1 MSAAGP
7 SQGSRP
13 PPGEA
18 ARSDARGDHTSGASL
33 PAGHEFR
40 TAPRPMTRERMRWYV
55 DIQETV
61 QADTGRIVTQPP
73 TIHDD
78 DDYAKKNGLP
88 GIIADGMISTNWIL
102 GLLVDVFGSEAA
114 GKGRLRTK
122 YIAPVYEDQVII
134 ACARVR
140 GSTQDAKG
148 RNVYELDVWC
158 EDDTG
163 LKVTVGEAVV
173 NSSTR

>member
-1 MSAAGP
+1 MSTFA
-7 SQGSRP
+7 
-13 PPGEA
+13 
-18 ARSDARGDHTSGASL
+18 
-33 PAGHEFR
+33 AGHEFR
-40 TAPRPMTRERMRWYV
+40 TTPRPMTRERMRWYV

-78 DDYAKKNGLP
+78 DAYAKQNGLP
-88 GIIADGMISTNWIL
+88 GIIADGMVSTNWIL
-102 GLLVDVFGSEAA
+102 GLLVDVFGPEAA

-122 YIAPVYEDQVII
+122 YIAPVYEDQVIV

-140 GSTQDAKG
+140 GASRDGEG
-148 RNVYELDVWC
+148 RTAYDLEVWC

-163 LKVTVGEAVV
+163 LKVTVGEAEVH
-173 NSSTR
+173 STQR

>member
-7 SQGSRP
+7 RG
-13 PPGEA
+13 GF
-18 ARSDARGDHTSGASL
+18 DAGA
-33 PAGHEFR
+33 EFR
-40 TAPRPMTRERMRWYV
+40 SAPRPMTRERMRWYV

-78 DDYAKKNGLP
+78 DDYARRNGLP

-102 GLLVDVFGSEAA
+102 GLLVDVFGPEAA
-114 GKGRLRTK
+114 SKGRLRTK

-134 ACARVR
+134 ACGRVR
-140 GSTQDAKG
+140 GVHRDAADVS
-148 RNVYELDVWC
+148 VYEIDVWC
-158 EDDTG
+158 EDDKG

-173 NSSTR
+173 HSTIR

>member
-1 MSAAGP
+1 MSGVW
-7 SQGSRP
+7 
-13 PPGEA
+13 
-18 ARSDARGDHTSGASL
+18 L

-40 TAPRPMTRERMRWYV
+40 TMPRPMTRERMRWYV

-78 DDYAKKNGLP
+78 DEYAKKNGLP

-102 GLLVDVFGSEAA
+102 GLLVDVFGPEAA

-122 YIAPVYEDQVII
+122 YIAPVYEDQVIV

-140 GSTQDAKG
+140 AAV
-148 RNVYELDVWC
+148 RNGDDTTAYELDVWC
-158 EDDTG
+158 EDDAG
-163 LKVTVGEAVV
+163 VKVTVGEAVV
-173 NSSTR
+173 HSSTR

>member
-1 MSAAGP
+1 MTTFDP
-7 SQGSRP
+7 
-13 PPGEA
+13 
-18 ARSDARGDHTSGASL
+18 
-33 PAGHEFR
+33 GHEFR

-78 DDYAKKNGLP
+78 DAYARKNGLP

-102 GLLVDVFGSEAA
+102 GLLVDVFGPSAA
-114 GKGRLRTK
+114 GRGRLRTK
-122 YIAPVYEDQVII
+122 YIAPVYEDQVIV

-140 GSTQDAKG
+140 KSLHDAEG
-148 RNVYELDVWC
+148 RQLLELDVWC
-158 EDDTG
+158 EDDRGT
-163 LKVTVGEAVV
+163 KVTVGEAVV
-173 NSSTR
+173 HPGD